1 MGAKA
6 FVDLCK
12 KLQAKHGDRFAPPQ
26 IVVDMAGSGETF
38 YGRAGAKKA
47 A

>member
-6 FVDLCK
+6 FVDLCQS
-12 KLQAKHGDRFAPPQ
+12 LQAKHGDRFAPPK
-26 IVVDMAGSGETF
+26 ILLDMAAGGGTF
-38 YGRAGAKKA
+38 YGRAAAKKA

>member
-6 FVDLCK
+6 FVDLCAR
-12 KLQAKHGDRFAPPQ
+12 LQAKHGDRFTAPR
-26 IVVDMAGSGETF
+26 ILHDMAASGETF
-38 YGRAGAKKA
+38 YGRAEAKKA